1 MLVVGGP
8 AGVLERFVASVCPP
22 SRVSFCFVVV
32 LAELRALLLQRRWL
46 FEGNFAGLGGHAGA
60 CACPSKGI
68 APELRAHQLSNGASA
83 GLTKED
89 PDFVSVW
96 IYSKSLLARAYR
108 VSLLSARGLHH
119 SKIERCKP
127 SVFD

>member
-8 AGVLERFVASVCPP
+8 AGVLERCVASVCPP

-60 CACPSKGI
+60 CACPSKGTDFSCLNCCMWFVLVRSVLLLV
-68 APELRAHQLSNGASA
+68 AGATNGRSQCRWRASCSTEPANVDAA
-83 GLTKED
+83 
-89 PDFVSVW
+89 
-96 IYSKSLLARAYR
+96 
-108 VSLLSARGLHH
+108 
-119 SKIERCKP
+119 
-127 SVFD
+127 